1 MNTIIDK
8 KAFDI
13 TGLETFLSQYK
24 YHEKLIDIKSSMGT
38 KADSNRYS
46 VLRQVFLDKDMETM
60 REMISVLTYNY
71 ETTKS
76 LLSIV
81 ELNNIIISL
90 VDSLEEGKTLFVNK
104 DELPY
109 PEVGISCRALDLI
122 YLYKRNQE
130 NWATNTIDY
139 NYQLQKDKE
148 LNELIDKCIEKHFDE
163 RPVEIEC
170 IKNFLASQFIFGKIE
185 IPSLTAINSEYNFN
199 SFCEY
204 INSIG
209 ICKYL
214 PAFHKL
220 NDYLVKYQIN
230 LLHLLNRVISSDR
243 IQVLEMVYSICYRKF
258 FNYESILQNNIR
270 ELDFTLNL
278 NLYISKPNEPINDSC
293 IYLIEPN
300 YTASLVRLLS
310 IKNLDG
316 YFKDSPYKNNTIKG
330 ILDNVLGFA
339 TYKDL
344 SKSDFLLFRRTRE
357 FMDYK
362 ILDFSLNGLYPNFTQ
377 IDRVPKSELN
387 YIQELVERQCI
398 SIPSII
404 YLYMLSN
411 HHSHIVALKAL
422 DLDKTIKFVRAYEEL
437 TELMID
443 LLDGS
448 VKIDDEIIHLVIP
461 FCEFFDMQP
470 SDLTT
475 SLNQLNE
482 KIITEINTNYKLTPD
497 EINKNINI
505 DFGYRKHNN
514 FCEMLI
520 KIDKSFGY
528 FGYYANERL
537 IDFKPYLN
545 KTIANPNLVKFY
557 TNVSNYYNQLA
568 ELAVRFAHLIQ
579 PAKNILNSKC
589 EEALINQSL

>member
-1 MNTIIDK
+1 MNTIVNK

-24 YHEKLIDIKSSMGT
+24 YHEKLIGIKSSMGA
-38 KADSNRYS
+38 KDDSNRYS
-46 VLRQVFLDKDMETM
+46 VLRQVFLDKDMETIQ
-60 REMISVLTYNY
+60 EMIGNLTYNF
-71 ETTKS
+71 EVTKS

-122 YLYKRNQE
+122 YFYKQNQE

-148 LNELIDKCIEKHFDE
+148 LNELIDRCIEKHFDE

-170 IKNFLASQFIFGKIE
+170 IKCFLASQFIFGKIE
-185 IPSLTAINSEYNFN
+185 IPSLISINSKYNFN

-204 INSIG
+204 VNSIG
-209 ICKYL
+209 ICQYL

-230 LLHLLNRVISSDR
+230 LLYLLNRVIREDK
-243 IQVLEMVYSICYRKF
+243 IQILKVIYSICCREH

-278 NLYISKPNEPINDSC
+278 NLYVAKPNEPTNEDC

-300 YTASLVRLLS
+300 YTATLVGFLLD
-310 IKNLDG
+310 KNSDG
-316 YFKDSPYKNNTIKG
+316 YFKDSPYKNNSIKG

-339 TYKDL
+339 TYKDFP
-344 SKSDFLLFRRTRE
+344 KSDFLLFRRTRE

-362 ILDFSLNGLYPNFTQ
+362 ILDFSINGLYPNFTSN
-377 IDRVPKSELN
+377 DRVSKSDLN
-387 YIQELVERQCI
+387 YIQGLVERDGI

-404 YLYMLSN
+404 YLYLFGTYR
-411 HHSHIVALKAL
+411 SHLVALKAL
-422 DLDKTIKFVRAYEEL
+422 DLEKTIKFVRAYEEL
-437 TELMID
+437 TELMRS
-443 LLDGS
+443 LLDDS
-448 VKIDDEIIHLVIP
+448 ILIDVEILSSIIP
-461 FCEFFDMQP
+461 FCDFFDIQP
-470 SDLTT
+470 NNLST

-482 KIITEINTNYKLTPD
+482 RIITDINSNYKLTPD
-497 EINKNINI
+497 EVNKNINI
-505 DFGYRKHNN
+505 DFGYCKHNN
-514 FCEMLI
+514 FYELLV
-520 KIDKSFGY
+520 KIDRCFGIRY
-528 FGYYANERL
+528 TDRIIN
-537 IDFKPYLN
+537 FKPYLN

-557 TNVSNYYNQLA
+557 TNVSNYYIQLV
-568 ELAVRFAHLIQ
+568 ELAVRFVHLAQ

-589 EEALINQSL
+589 EEVFANQSL